1 MKETNKLN
9 DEVLENVSGGTLTQ
23 DQALA
28 KAFAH
33 AGLNKA
39 DFVKQVELDWE
50 HGRKVYEIKFYNGGL
65 EYEYDVD
72 AESGKILKFEKDYD

>member
-33 AGLNKA
+33 AGLKEA

>member
-33 AGLNKA
+33 AGLKKA

-50 HGRKVYEIKFYNGGL
+50 HGRKVYEIKFYNGDL